1 MLYRFERGDNRGM
14 YRMCN
19 KPPKWSN
26 GKRYVELNAY
36 VLNFNG
42 RAHKPSA
49 KNFQLVEDKNENKVH
64 LLLGKVNKQVFN
76 LDFEWPLS
84 PFQAFG
90 IAVSSFD

>member
-1 MLYRFERGDNRGM
+1 MLNRFDRGDVRGLYVM
-14 YRMCN
+14 AS
-19 KPPKWSN
+19 KVPKWN
-26 GKRYVELNAY
+26 EGEKYLELRAY

-42 RAHKPSA
+42 RAHQPSV
-49 KNFQLVEDKNENKVH
+49 KNFQLVGQKNENKVH
-64 LLLGKVNKQVFN
+64 LQLGKVSKEIFN